1 MKERTYRLTGL
12 VPLVLHNA
20 RLSDPLDKWTRLVA
34 EISSKRKKTE
44 ADLMEMA
51 RREWFGGLYLND
63 DDKIIMPSQN
73 LERMIMD
80 AAKATKMGQ
89 AVQKALIVP
98 SFEGS
103 ILSFPGQRKSLD
115 ALWDSGDYSLRAS
128 CKVRTSRVM
137 RTRPM
142 IPEWSLEF
150 TAQWDEDVIKS
161 TQEVDDF
168 VELGGRMVGLGD
180 WRPKYGRFTMEVV
193 K

>member
-1 MKERTYRLTGL
+1 MKERTYKLTGL

-20 RLSDPLDKWTRLVA
+20 RLSDALDKWTRLVA
-34 EISSKRKKTE
+34 EISSKQNKTE
-44 ADLMEMA
+44 ADIMEMA

-80 AAKATKMGQ
+80 AAKATRMGK
-89 AVQKALIVP
+89 AVLKALIVP

-103 ILSFPGQRKSLD
+103 ILNFPGQRKSLD

-128 CKVRTSRVM
+128 CKVGKSRVM

-161 TQEVDDF
+161 TKQVDDF